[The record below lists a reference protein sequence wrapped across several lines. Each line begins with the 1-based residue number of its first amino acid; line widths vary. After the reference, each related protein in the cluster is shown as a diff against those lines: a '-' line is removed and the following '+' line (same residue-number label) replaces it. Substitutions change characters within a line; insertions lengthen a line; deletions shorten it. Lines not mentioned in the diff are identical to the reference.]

1 MAFFWPL
8 KTFFQPKGPQNASHV
23 TRSAN
28 IRQLHHHNIAQK
40 KEQSTAVTMLKTALV
55 EGFARILNI
64 NERVGAV
71 QNFFEMSV
79 QLYNFTNFR
88 GSSKAASVFKMVTA
102 VLCSFFC
109 AMLRRRSCLKL
120 ALRVMWQAKCG
131 PFGWKKVFRG
141 QKKAKS

>member
-1 MAFFWPL
+1 ML
-8 KTFFQPKGPQNASHV
+8 ILDNYTTV
-23 TRSAN
+23 TCA
-28 IRQLHHHNIAQK
+28 IAQN

-55 EGFARILNI
+55 KGIDRILKV
-64 NERVGAV
+64 NEWVGAV

-120 ALRVMWQAKCG
+120 ALRVM
-131 PFGWKKVFRG
+131 
-141 QKKAKS
+141 